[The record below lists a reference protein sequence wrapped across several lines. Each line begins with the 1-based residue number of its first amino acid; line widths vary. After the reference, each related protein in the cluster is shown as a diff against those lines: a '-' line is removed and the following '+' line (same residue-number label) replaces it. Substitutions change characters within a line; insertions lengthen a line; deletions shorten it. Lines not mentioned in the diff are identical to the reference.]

1 MTDKLEA
8 IRVPKV
14 VQVIDELPR
23 TFNGKIIRKKLKELD
38 MQ

>member
-23 TFNGKIIRKKLKELD
+23 TFNGKIIRKKLKELNK
-38 MQ
+38 

>member
-23 TFNGKIIRKKLKELD
+23 TFNGKVIKRKLKE
-38 MQ
+38 M